1 MFLAFSVNQIRINQP
16 LTAHLTIFMVLFMFI
31 DNLSKHQKILSAYKK
46 RIQSFK
52 SILQTSCIYDF
63 IPLDGSTTEA
73 LSLYVELNPFLIL
86 SCLSRGFL
94 AAGTETIRERNKKY
108 PGHIYLNK
116 SDPVSLHSF
125 LF

>member
-1 MFLAFSVNQIRINQP
+1 M
-16 LTAHLTIFMVLFMFI
+16 
-31 DNLSKHQKILSAYKK
+31 
-46 RIQSFK
+46 
-52 SILQTSCIYDF
+52 
-63 IPLDGSTTEA
+63 
-73 LSLYVELNPFLIL
+73 ELNPFLIL

-125 LF
+125 LFLISSRRSDEVFNTFIDTHREALILSSLTQEVQN